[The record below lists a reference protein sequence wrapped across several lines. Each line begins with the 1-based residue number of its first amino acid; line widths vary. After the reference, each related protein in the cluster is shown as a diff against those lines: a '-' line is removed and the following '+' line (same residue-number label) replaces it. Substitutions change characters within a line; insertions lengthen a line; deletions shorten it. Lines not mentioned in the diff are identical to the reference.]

1 MELDIEMINE
11 LEMDLGEFEA
21 LFKEIA
27 LYTFDYLK
35 IEDDIEFSVS
45 IIDNERIHEI
55 NKEYRHID
63 RPTDVITF
71 ALEDEESP
79 YIEGMPRL
87 LGDIFISYDKAVEQA
102 QDYGHSIKRELCFLF
117 THGLLHLLGYD
128 HMIEEDEKVMM
139 ALQDTILNTMEI
151 LRK

>member
-139 ALQDTILNTMEI
+139 TLQDTILNTMEI

>member
-11 LEMDLGEFEA
+11 LEIDLSEFEE

-45 IIDNERIHEI
+45 VIDNERIHEI
-55 NKEYRHID
+55 NKEYRHVD

-79 YIEGMPRL
+79 YVKGMPRL
-87 LGDIFISYDKAVEQA
+87 LGDIFISYEKAVEQA
-102 QDYGHSIKRELCFLF
+102 KDYGHSIKRELCFLF

-128 HMIEEDEKVMM
+128 HMVEEDEKVMM
-139 ALQDTILNTMEI
+139 ALQDTILNNMEI

>member
-117 THGLLHLLGYD
+117 MHGLLHLLGYD

>member
-102 QDYGHSIKRELCFLF
+102 QNYGHSIKRELCFLF

>member
-45 IIDNERIHEI
+45 IIDNDRIHEI
-55 NKEYRHID
+55 NREYRHID

-87 LGDIFISYDKAVEQA
+87 LGDIFISYDKALEQA

-139 ALQDTILNTMEI
+139 TLQDTILNNMEI

>member
-11 LEMDLGEFEA
+11 LEMDLGEFET

-55 NKEYRHID
+55 NREYRHID

-87 LGDIFISYDKAVEQA
+87 LGDIFISYDKAMEQA

-139 ALQDTILNTMEI
+139 ALQDTILNNMEI

>member
-11 LEMDLGEFEA
+11 LEMDLSEFEA
-21 LFKEIA
+21 LFNEIA

-35 IEDDIEFSVS
+35 IEEDIEFSVS
-45 IIDNERIHEI
+45 IIDNDRIHEI
-55 NKEYRHID
+55 NREYRHID

-79 YIEGMPRL
+79 YVEGMPRL
-87 LGDIFISYDKAVEQA
+87 LGDIFISYDKAVEQS

-128 HMIEEDEKVMM
+128 HMVEEDEKVMM
-139 ALQDTILNTMEI
+139 ALQDTILNNMDI

>member
-11 LEMDLGEFEA
+11 LEMDLSEFEA
-21 LFKEIA
+21 LFNEIA

-35 IEDDIEFSVS
+35 IEEDIEFSVS
-45 IIDNERIHEI
+45 IIDNDRIHEI
-55 NKEYRHID
+55 NREYRHID

-71 ALEDEESP
+71 ALENEESP
-79 YIEGMPRL
+79 YVEGMPRL
-87 LGDIFISYDKAVEQA
+87 LGDIFISYDKAVEQS

-128 HMIEEDEKVMM
+128 HMVEEDEKVMM
-139 ALQDTILNTMEI
+139 ALQDTILNNMDI

>member
-11 LEMDLGEFEA
+11 LEIDLSEFEE

-45 IIDNERIHEI
+45 VINNERIHEI

-79 YIEGMPRL
+79 YVKGMPRL
-87 LGDIFISYDKAVEQA
+87 LGDIFISYEKAVEQA
-102 QDYGHSIKRELCFLF
+102 KDYGHSIKRELCFLF

-128 HMIEEDEKVMM
+128 HMVEEDEKVMV
-139 ALQDTILNTMEI
+139 ALQDTILNNMEI

>member
-45 IIDNERIHEI
+45 IIDNDRIHEI
-55 NKEYRHID
+55 NREYRHID

-139 ALQDTILNTMEI
+139 TLQDTILNNMEI

>member
-45 IIDNERIHEI
+45 IIDNDRIHEI
-55 NKEYRHID
+55 NREYRHID

-87 LGDIFISYDKAVEQA
+87 LGDIFISYDKALEQA

-139 ALQDTILNTMEI
+139 ALQDTILNNMEI